1 MSTGRIYIAEP
12 WASLILSGAK
22 VIETAHIRLPAQ
34 FIGQWLDVQAA
45 KGQRLGRVKFSGWRR
60 YTTAA
65 DFDFEH
71 SLHLVPAGS
80 RFHFEARRQTFG
92 WKVEAAEAY
101 PTSTGAAMR
110 SQYRLELYK
119 P

>member
-12 WASLILSGAK
+12 WASLVLSGQK

-34 FIGQWLDVQAA
+34 FIGRWLDVQAA
-45 KGQRLGRVKFSGWRR
+45 GGLRLGRVKFSGWRR
-60 YTTAA
+60 YDSTE
-65 DFDFEH
+65 DFE
-71 SLHLVPAGS
+71 SEYLLHHVPKGS

-92 WKVEAAEAY
+92 WKVAGAEAY
-101 PTSTGAAMR
+101 EPVKGPAMR

-119 P
+119 